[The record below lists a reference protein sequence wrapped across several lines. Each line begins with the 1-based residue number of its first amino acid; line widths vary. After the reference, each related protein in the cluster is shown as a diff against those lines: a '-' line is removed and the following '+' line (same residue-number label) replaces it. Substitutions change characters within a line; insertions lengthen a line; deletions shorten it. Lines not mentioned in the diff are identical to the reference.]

1 MVLYLFLLSSVAS
14 ITLRSAFGFN
24 NLLPVSFARKFV
36 AVKNTC
42 LDAATVQ
49 DFDSV
54 TDSNIVTEVVSSRD
68 FSKYLGDDDGLRVI
82 RFHARSC
89 KSCRALGVKYNRL
102 ARLMKNEA
110 VGLDARFA
118 DIEVS
123 QNPELCQALSV
134 RTLPHIQIYHR
145 RRVVDEFT
153 CMPSN
158 FDVLIESININLAAV
173 KDEIL

>member
-1 MVLYLFLLSSVAS
+1 MISPYFLFLLSSVAS

-42 LDAATVQ
+42 LNAATVQ

-89 KSCRALGVKYNRL
+89 KSCRALGVKYRRL
-102 ARLMKNEA
+102 ARLMQDD
-110 VGLDARFA
+110 VRFA

-123 QNPELCQALSV
+123 ENPELCQALGV
-134 RTLPHIQIYHR
+134 RKLPHVQIYRR

-153 CMPSN
+153 CMPN
-158 FDVLIESININLAAV
+158 HFNMLIESININLVAV
-173 KDEIL
+173 KEEML